1 MPHERPPIVPD
12 MGILRVTMGVE
23 SQLRRGTVRDLPDTM
38 VDTGSEYTW
47 VPRAVLED
55 LGIGVERIEHFVTAD
70 GRVIARELG
79 YAIIHAG
86 GTRTIDEVVFAEQG
100 DMTLLGAHTIE
111 GMNLRVELKTM
122 RLVPAGPVPAAVA
135 A

>member
-1 MPHERPPIVPD
+1 MDIV
-12 MGILRVTMGVE
+12 GILRITIGVE
-23 SQLRRGTVRDLPDTM
+23 SHTRRGSVRDLTDTM

-47 VPRAVLED
+47 IPRHVLED
-55 LGIGVERIEHFVTAD
+55 LGIAVERIERFVTAD

-79 YAIIHAG
+79 YAIVHAA
-86 GTRTIDEVVFAEQG
+86 GTRTADEVVFAEPG

-111 GMNLRVELKTM
+111 GMNLRVDLKTK
-122 RLVPAGPVPAAVA
+122 RLVPAGPVPAATA